1 MHFKELSDRLGVKGI
16 SIAICQMRFDDE
28 CFGQA
33 ENMDN
38 EKSVSKCRNLEID
51 IARERGRLHTTWS

>member
-1 MHFKELSDRLGVKGI
+1 MSKGI
-16 SIAICQMRFDDE
+16 SIAICQMRFDDK
-28 CFGQA
+28 CFAQA
-33 ENMDN
+33 EDMDN